1 MALVILLAFIT
12 TLFAGWRTGRRLRYF
27 LHIFQLEG
35 YKTGEFRTWV
45 MDRFERV
52 GFRLSHKLALVELVL
67 ASAGA
72 MFVSPFW
79 TAVIFLPLWAMT
91 FASSRLY
98 RSERPKKPLKY
109 TNRMKRLIGV
119 SATLAALPVV
129 AGFWIWVSGGIEYTF
144 VFLAGFFVADMLGPF
159 WVLFAATILIPVER
173 SIQEGFKRQ
182 ARRTLARRR
191 DLQVIG
197 ITGSYGKT
205 STKFIIAEILRQRFS
220 VLATPS
226 SYNTPMGLCLVI
238 NGMLK
243 PEHQVLVLEMGIRH
257 PGDMKELCE
266 IARPDIAVVTSV
278 GVAHLETM
286 HSIENIAR
294 EKGDILAY
302 MKSGGTAVLNADDE
316 RVRSMESRA
325 PGRVW
330 KVSVRGDADITASE
344 VTYGPEGATFL
355 VRDDTGDERP
365 FKTRLL
371 GEHNISNILIGV
383 AVGRALGLRLRQIA
397 YAVERIQPVE
407 HRLQLRKEGAI
418 TVIDDAFNSNPV
430 GARNAVE
437 ILGQFNGGRRIIIT
451 PGMVELGE
459 RQWEENRLLGEHIA
473 KNVDLAILV
482 GSEQTRPIQEGLQAA
497 AFPEDKTKVVHS
509 LYEAQSFLKT
519 FARPGDVVLYENDLP
534 DQYEEG
540 KW

>member
-1 MALVILLAFIT
+1 MALIVVLAIVT
-12 TLFAGWRTGRRLRYF
+12 SLFAGWRAGRRLRYF

-35 YKTGEFRTWV
+35 YKTGEFRSWV
-45 MDRFERV
+45 MHRFDRV

-67 ASAGA
+67 ASAAA

-79 TAVIFLPLWAMT
+79 TAVVFLPLWAIT
-91 FASSRLY
+91 FASSRIY

-119 SATLAALPVV
+119 SAALAALPVIT
-129 AGFWIWVSGGIEYTF
+129 GLWIWISGGLEFTF
-144 VFLAGFFVADMLGPF
+144 VFLAGFFVADVLGPF
-159 WVLFAATILIPVER
+159 WVVLAAALLVPVER

-182 ARRTLARRR
+182 ARSMLTRRR

-205 STKFIIAEILRQRFS
+205 STKFVLAEILRQRFN

-243 PEHQVLVLEMGIRH
+243 PEHQVLILEMGIRH
-257 PGDMKELCE
+257 RGDMKELCE
-266 IARPDIAVVTSV
+266 IARPDVAVVTTV
-278 GVAHLETM
+278 GMAHLETM

-294 EKGDILAY
+294 EKGDILEY
-302 MKSGGTAVLNADDE
+302 MKAGGTAVLNADDE
-316 RVRSMESRA
+316 RVRAMESRA
-325 PGRVW
+325 PGKVWRV
-330 KVSVRGDADITASE
+330 STGGDADIVARD
-344 VTYGPEGATFL
+344 VTYGPDGATFI
-355 VRDDTGDERP
+355 VRDDTGEERP

-371 GEHNISNILIGV
+371 GAHNITNILLGV

-407 HRLQLRKEGAI
+407 HRLQLRNEGAI

-437 ILGQFNGGRRIIIT
+437 ILGRFDGGRRIIIT

-473 KNVDLAILV
+473 RNVDLAILV
-482 GSEQTRPIQEGLQAA
+482 GTEQTRPIQEGLQSAS
-497 AFPEDKTKVVHS
+497 FPEEKTKVVAS
-509 LYEAQSFLKT
+509 LHEAQSFLKSY
-519 FARPGDVVLYENDLP
+519 ARPGDVVLYENDLP

-540 KW
+540 